1 MNTSKEHAQNL
12 LEKARESYEKGFIE
26 TAKEYW
32 SSVTAAMDLFTY
44 ATAQFDLGWVYQTEN
59 NVSESKKHY
68 LNITVDMNQVL
79 YSNAMN
85 NIAFFLG

>member
-32 SSVTAAMDLFTY
+32 SSVTADMDLFR
-44 ATAQFDLGWVYQTEN
+44 LG
-59 NVSESKKHY
+59 
-68 LNITVDMNQVL
+68 I
-79 YSNAMN
+79 SNRK
-85 NIAFFLG
+85 